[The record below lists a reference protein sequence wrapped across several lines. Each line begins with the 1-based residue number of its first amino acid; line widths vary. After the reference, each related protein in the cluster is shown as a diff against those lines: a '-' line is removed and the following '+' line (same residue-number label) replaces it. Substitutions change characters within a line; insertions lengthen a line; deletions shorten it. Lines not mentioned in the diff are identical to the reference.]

1 MLLTYHDDLLQRS
14 IPVNYFDGLTSQFG
28 YVKSELLTAGL
39 HYPDVPC
46 NELVITN
53 LRNKVKYLNYNTCRI
68 PLPLLYLFDEE
79 GNGLKQTVQSHRGRQ
94 AIGHSMT
101 FDPSVKM
108 IDIRQKILR
117 RLEIL
122 YMLALQDDSLITK
135 CKNEECNICYKS
147 FFSNY
152 TCLDPQPNI
161 FWLGQ
166 ILHCIQDSYSRVH
179 TVRTQP
185 QATQSGGEPHGT
197 TPERATNTSL
207 FSDKETNLP
216 SFKLVKMIGDL
227 VDTTQVE
234 SVSLNTKEDIV
245 AFLIKNITD
254 PELQK
259 LIRKN
264 PNDISHIFKLTLFFK
279 NQKKRILALYDKD
292 TLPSEKNKT
301 IHKNHN
307 TNYPYLQSFR
317 YIGHQKKC
325 GRSFHMS
332 YDTKKENTSLEP
344 VIIENCRKV
353 LEMFKQHL
361 SADRDKPLTET
372 INEMIAYVANNVF
385 PIKEGYQDNPS
396 VEECYSSR
404 NDCGCNVGGKK
415 IRSKK
420 RKQYRKRYVS
430 KRRSKRKTRLM

>member
-1 MLLTYHDDLLQRS
+1 MLLTYHDDLLSRS
-14 IPVNYFDGLTSQFG
+14 IPINYFDELTSQFG
-28 YVKSELLTAGL
+28 YVNSELLTAGL

-46 NELVITN
+46 NELVITYPEY
-53 LRNKVKYLNYNTCRI
+53 KVKYLNYNTCSI

-135 CKNEECNICYKS
+135 CKKKECNICYKS

-161 FWLGQ
+161 FWVGQ

-179 TVRTQP
+179 TVRTLL
-185 QATQSGGEPHGT
+185 QATQSGGEPHRT
-197 TPERATNTSL
+197 TPEGGTNTSP

-216 SFKLVKMIGDL
+216 SFKLVKIIGDL
-227 VDTTQVE
+227 VDSYNLAGVT
-234 SVSLNTKEDIV
+234 LNTKEDIV
-245 AFLIKNITD
+245 AFLIKNITES
-254 PELQK
+254 ELQK
-259 LIRKN
+259 IIRKN
-264 PNDISHIFKLTLFFK
+264 PNDTSHIFKLTLFFK
-279 NQKKRILALYDKD
+279 NQKKRILELYGNDNTKF
-292 TLPSEKNKT
+292 PSELNKN
-301 IHKNHN
+301 NHTN
-307 TNYPYLQSFR
+307 SNENYPYLQSFR

-332 YDTKKENTSLEP
+332 YDMKKENTAFDP
-344 VIIENCRKV
+344 FIIENCKEV
-353 LEMFKQHL
+353 LKMFKRHVSVETHRNL
-361 SADRDKPLTET
+361 TDK
-372 INEMIAYVANNVF
+372 INEMIDYVANNVF

-396 VEECYSSR
+396 VEECPS
-404 NDCGCNVGGKK
+404 NDCGCRVGGKK

-430 KRRSKRKTRLM
+430 KKRSKRKT

>member
-1 MLLTYHDDLLQRS
+1 MLLTYHDDLLNRS
-14 IPVNYFDGLTSQFG
+14 ISPNYFEGLTKFQ
-28 YVKSELLTAGL
+28 YVNNELLTAGL

-53 LRNKVKYLNYNTCRI
+53 PENKVKYLNYNTCRI

-122 YMLALQDDSLITK
+122 YMLALSDDSLITK
-135 CKNEECNICYKS
+135 CKNKECNICYKS

-152 TCLDPQPNI
+152 TCVEPQPNI

-179 TVRTQP
+179 TVRTQLEP
-185 QATQSGGEPHGT
+185 TQHGGEPQT
-197 TPERATNTSL
+197 NPESTTNTGS
-207 FSDKETNLP
+207 FSNKERDIP
-216 SFKLVKMIGDL
+216 SFKLIKMIGNL
-227 VDTTQVE
+227 VDSSQLE
-234 SVSLNTKEDIV
+234 GVSLNTKEDIV

-259 LIRKN
+259 ISRKN
-264 PNDISHIFKLTLFFK
+264 PNDIGHIFKLTLFFK
-279 NQKKRILALYDKD
+279 NQKKRIVSLYDNGNGQ
-292 TLPSEKNKT
+292 TRLPSEKNKNN
-301 IHKNHN
+301 HKSSNV
-307 TNYPYLQSFR
+307 NYPYLQSFR

-332 YDTKKENTSLEP
+332 YDMKKENTVFEP
-344 VIIENCRKV
+344 FIIENCREV
-353 LEMFKQHL
+353 LNMFKQHL
-361 SADRDKPLTET
+361 LAAYHDKPLTDKIE
-372 INEMIAYVANNVF
+372 EMINYIAVNVF
-385 PIKEGYQDNPS
+385 PIKEDYQDKPS
-396 VEECYSSR
+396 VEECLS
-404 NDCGCNVGGKK
+404 NDCGCRVGGKK

-430 KRRSKRKTRLM
+430 KRRSKRKT

>member
-1 MLLTYHDDLLQRS
+1 MLLTYHDDLLNRS
-14 IPVNYFDGLTSQFG
+14 IPVNYFVDLTNFE
-28 YVKSELLTAGL
+28 YVTNELLVAGL

-46 NELVITN
+46 NELVITKPD
-53 LRNKVKYLNYNTCRI
+53 NKVKYLNYNTCSI

-122 YMLALQDDSLITK
+122 YMLALEDDSLITK
-135 CKNEECNICYKS
+135 CNNKECNICYKS

-152 TCLDPQPNI
+152 TCLDPEPNI
-161 FWLGQ
+161 FWVGQ

-185 QATQSGGEPHGT
+185 QPTQHGGEPQLNPGGTNDT
-197 TPERATNTSL
+197 TP
-207 FSDKETNLP
+207 FSDKETNLL

-227 VDTTQVE
+227 VDSTQLE
-234 SVSLNTKEDIV
+234 IETLNTKEDIV
-245 AFLIKNITD
+245 AFLIKNIKE

-259 LIRKN
+259 IIRKN
-264 PNDISHIFKLTLFFK
+264 PNDIGHIFKLTLFFK
-279 NQKKRILALYDKD
+279 NQKKRISSLYGNNSE
-292 TLPSEKNKT
+292 LPSEKNKDRHT
-301 IHKNHN
+301 PSIV
-307 TNYPYLQSFR
+307 NYPYLKSFR
-317 YIGHQKKC
+317 YIGHQKNC

-332 YDTKKENTSLEP
+332 YDTKKENTAFETF
-344 VIIENCRKV
+344 ITDNCREV
-353 LEMFKQHL
+353 LEMFKRHL
-361 SADRDKPLTET
+361 TVDHTKKLTDKIE
-372 INEMIAYVANNVF
+372 EMINYIATNVF
-385 PIKEGYQDNPS
+385 PIEQDYQERSS
-396 VEECYSSR
+396 VEECISG
-404 NDCGCNVGGKK
+404 DCGCKVGGKK

-430 KRRSKRKTRLM
+430 KTRSKRKS

>member
-1 MLLTYHDDLLQRS
+1 MLLTYHDDLLSRS
-14 IPVNYFDGLTSQFG
+14 IPLNYFDGLTSQFG
-28 YVKSELLTAGL
+28 YVNSELLTAGL
-39 HYPDVPC
+39 RYPDVPC
-46 NELVITN
+46 NELVITTTE
-53 LRNKVKYLNYNTCRI
+53 NKVKYLNYNTCRI

-135 CKNEECNICYKS
+135 CKNENCDICYKS

-152 TCLDPQPNI
+152 TCVEPEPNI
-161 FWLGQ
+161 FWVGQ

-179 TVRTQP
+179 TLRTQP
-185 QATQSGGEPHGT
+185 QTTQSGGEPQLNPGS
-197 TPERATNTSL
+197 ATNTIP

-216 SFKLVKMIGDL
+216 SFKLVKIIGDL
-227 VDTTQVE
+227 VDSTQLE
-234 SVSLNTKEDIV
+234 GVSLNTKEDIV
-245 AFLIKNITD
+245 AFLIKNITES
-254 PELQK
+254 ELQK
-259 LIRKN
+259 IIRKN
-264 PNDISHIFKLTLFFK
+264 QNDISHIFKLTLFFK
-279 NQKKRILALYDKD
+279 NQKKRILALYNNDNT
-292 TLPSEKNKT
+292 TLPSELNKNKHT
-301 IHKNHN
+301 PSIK
-307 TNYPYLQSFR
+307 NYPYLQSFR

-332 YDTKKENTSLEP
+332 YDMKKENTAFEP
-344 VIIENCRKV
+344 FIIENCKKV
-353 LEMFKQHL
+353 LEMFKLHV
-361 SADRDKPLTET
+361 SADVNKQLTDK

-385 PIKEGYQDNPS
+385 PIKEDCKDKPS
-396 VEECYSSR
+396 VEECPS
-404 NDCGCNVGGKK
+404 NDCGCRVGGKK

-430 KRRSKRKTRLM
+430 KTRSKRKT

>member
-1 MLLTYHDDLLQRS
+1 MLLTYHDDLLNRS
-14 IPVNYFDGLTSQFG
+14 ISPNYFEGLTKFE
-28 YVKSELLTAGL
+28 YVNNELLTAGL

-46 NELVITN
+46 NELVITTSD
-53 LRNKVKYLNYNTCRI
+53 NKVKYLNYNTCRI

-122 YMLALQDDSLITK
+122 YMLALEDDSLITK
-135 CKNEECNICYKS
+135 CKNEECKTCYKS

-161 FWLGQ
+161 FWVGQ

-179 TVRTQP
+179 TIRRPP
-185 QATQSGGEPHGT
+185 QATQHGGEPPT
-197 TPERATNTSL
+197 NPESTTNTGA
-207 FSDKETNLP
+207 FSNKEKDIP

-245 AFLIKNITD
+245 AFLSKNITD

-259 LIRKN
+259 LIQKN

-279 NQKKRILALYDKD
+279 NQKKRIVALYGNDQT
-292 TLPSEKNKT
+292 TLPSEKNKNS
-301 IHKNHN
+301 HKSINV
-307 TNYPYLQSFR
+307 NYPYLQSFR

-325 GRSFHMS
+325 GRNFHMS
-332 YDTKKENTSLEP
+332 YDTKKENTTFEP
-344 VIIENCRKV
+344 FILDNCREV

-361 SADRDKPLTET
+361 LADRNKPLTEK
-372 INEMIAYVANNVF
+372 IDEMISYLATAVF
-385 PIKEGYQDNPS
+385 PIEHDYQDKPS

-430 KRRSKRKTRLM
+430 KRRSKRKT